1 MAGTLSVQ
9 KIQGLAS
16 AADPTTVTIPSGHKL
31 VASDTAG
38 VICPGQILQVVNTDY
53 ATNTGPFS
61 TSANSYTQITGLDTT
76 ITPKASG
83 SHILCTVNVMH
94 GQNAQGWMH
103 SELRRDGTQVAEQS
117 WYGKDIYGG
126 GIDCKP
132 WFNFIDTTSGTTAGT
147 AIAYTVWIHAQTAG
161 SVLYVNWNNNNV
173 NLSSSNVTL
182 MEIAQ

>member
-16 AADPTTVTIPSGHKL
+16 ATDPTTVTIPSGHKL

-38 VICPGQILQVVNTDY
+38 VICPGQILQVVNTNF
-53 ATNTGPFS
+53 ASNTGPFN
-61 TSANSYTQITGLDTT
+61 TSANSYVQITGLDTT

-94 GQNAQGWMH
+94 GQNSNGWMH
-103 SELRRDGTQVAEQS
+103 GELRRDGTQVAEQS
-117 WYGKDIYGG
+117 WYGKDQYGG

-132 WFNFIDTTSGTTAGT
+132 WFNFVDTTSGTTAGT
-147 AIAYTVWIHAQTAG
+147 AIAYTVWIHTQG
-161 SVLYVNWNNNNV
+161 STTVTVNWNNNNS
-173 NLSSSNVTL
+173 NLSTSNVTL